1 MCRVDCFN
9 IKKKITRNH
18 ADNLSN
24 DPLSFYSLTYIIT
37 NCVFRSNLV
46 EGIDVAYI
54 HKCLHDPDD
63 APLCPIFRLGDIVKQ
78 SGFNF
83 ETIARVVSQL
93 HYIFTQH
100 WMDRNVFPV
109 ERQISIPSK
118 HSCTWTLFWCFVP
131 FVLPCYYLV
140 SCVYCVSWQGG
151 AIGIVVDWTCNLD
164 FHVKH
169 CKPKYNFH
177 GLYGNP
183 SERDKTGASVGY
195 NFRCVS
201 TLHWINTDSGVF
213 TQPLWLR
220 R

>member
-1 MCRVDCFN
+1 M
-9 IKKKITRNH
+9 
-18 ADNLSN
+18 
-24 DPLSFYSLTYIIT
+24 T

-46 EGIDVAYI
+46 EGIDVTYI
-54 HKCLHDPDD
+54 HKCVHDPDD

-93 HYIFTQH
+93 HHIFTQH
-100 WMDRNVFPV
+100 F
-109 ERQISIPSK
+109 
-118 HSCTWTLFWCFVP
+118 HSCTWSLFWCFVP
-131 FVLPCYYLV
+131 FVLPCYYLA
-140 SCVYCVSWQGG
+140 SCVYCVLVSWQGG

-183 SERDKTGASVGY
+183 SEKDKTGPSVGY
-195 NFRCVS
+195 NFRCVN
-201 TLHWINTDSGVF
+201 TLHWITETDSAVF
-213 TQPLWLR
+213 TLQKYFSAVALVLIVQLFEI
-220 R
+220 